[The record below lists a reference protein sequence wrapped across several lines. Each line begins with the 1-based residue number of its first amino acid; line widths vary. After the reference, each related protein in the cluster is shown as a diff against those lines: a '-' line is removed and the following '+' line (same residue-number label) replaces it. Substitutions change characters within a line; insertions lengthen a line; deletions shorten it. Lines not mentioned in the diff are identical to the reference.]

1 MGDFLPW
8 LVIEKKIL
16 IGALLIAKKKL
27 PEAKNLGK
35 LHRDLFDYSAV
46 IFPM

>member
-1 MGDFLPW
+1 MGDFLPGFA
-8 LVIEKKIL
+8 IAKKIL
-16 IGALLIAKKKL
+16 IGALLIVKKTSRS
-27 PEAKNLGK
+27 KNFGK

>member
-1 MGDFLPW
+1 MGDFLPGFA
-8 LVIEKKIL
+8 IEKKIL
-16 IGALLIAKKKL
+16 ICALLIAKKNFPKQ
-27 PEAKNLGK
+27 NFGK